1 MKYTTPNIV
10 EAKGI
15 EPKGSCTDGHT
26 CKSFRCVS
34 GSWHC
39 DSKFTCTSH
48 STR

>member
-26 CKSFRCVS
+26 CKSVS
-34 GSWHC
+34 VKSPALL
-39 DSKFTCTSH
+39 
-48 STR
+48 